1 MRRNARIEIIGDA
14 GVKAVISALQDID
27 GPNHKG
33 LAQTDKIVALAAER
47 ERLFNSNKP
56 IAIEIEQIAL
66 TNIVP

>member
-1 MRRNARIEIIGDA
+1 
-14 GVKAVISALQDID
+14 LQDID

-56 IAIEIEQIAL
+56 IAIEIEQMAL